1 MKGRGRERKRRVK
14 TRSDDNVLCF
24 CPHDCVFRARL
35 LNSARL
41 MAMNREIKTMNSE
54 KAATIQGVSTDLR
67 ELLSDEDR
75 VAKILSE
82 DRRKQDF
89 IGRFLPFTLSDDAS
103 CDPVR
108 YELGDEWLDL
118 LVVYDPDWGWEVQVL
133 ERSSEDVNL
142 SDVYADLQKRLIADF
157 ANQCRAPNTK
167 PMSSEVLAD
176 VVSRL
181 ERLERKASRP
191 VEIPTIETPYLNA
204 EESAAYLR
212 LETVKALY
220 GLVERRRLIPLRGP
234 RRRIRFTKDM
244 LDQYM
249 QREGAKR

>member
-1 MKGRGRERKRRVK
+1 MK
-14 TRSDDNVLCF
+14 
-24 CPHDCVFRARL
+24 
-35 LNSARL
+35 
-41 MAMNREIKTMNSE
+41 SE
-54 KAATIQGVSTDLR
+54 KATTTESVSAFR
-67 ELLSDEDR
+67 EILSDTAQVE
-75 VAKILSE
+75 KTLNE

-89 IGRFLPFTLSDDAS
+89 IGRFLPFTLPDDAS

-108 YELGDEWLDL
+108 YELGDEWLEL

-157 ANQCRAPNTK
+157 ANQCRSPNTTL
-167 PMSSEVLAD
+167 SSDVLAD

-249 QREGAKR
+249 RREGGKR